1 MSTLLSDF
9 VKSQRVAEEREQDLK
24 ENRRSMEERI
34 VNLEAEK
41 VIIAESS

>member
-34 VNLEAEK
+34 ANLEAEK
-41 VIIAESS
+41 VVIAESS